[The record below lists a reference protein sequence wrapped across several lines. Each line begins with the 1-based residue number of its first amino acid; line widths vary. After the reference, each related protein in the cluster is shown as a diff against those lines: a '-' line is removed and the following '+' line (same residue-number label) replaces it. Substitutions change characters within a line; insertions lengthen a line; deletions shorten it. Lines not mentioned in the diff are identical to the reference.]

1 MIPLSTNAV
10 RFTPDF
16 PWYDQTPDE
25 APVYLIRPGS
35 VFDRDELEAELVA
48 RRAGRVLDLMLY
60 EAARNGVRAWK
71 LGDDEGRFLEL
82 IDQHQ
87 AGQVED
93 PAEVALFTQL
103 EAMLVE
109 NWPPY
114 GELYRQQA
122 RRRQMAPTIAALM
135 FLRGWENG
143 PGEFKSGVD
152 GRVTA
157 DTLKLIP
164 PLDLK
169 AIGAKAYHLLYG
181 EDDTAKN
188 SEPPSKS
195 ASARKTSASA
205 SSRRGARKGG
215 KSTARA
221 TD

>member
-1 MIPLSTNAV
+1 MIPLTTNAV

-16 PWYDQTPDE
+16 PWYADKPEE

-60 EAARNGVRAWK
+60 SAARDGVRAWK
-71 LGDDEGRFLEL
+71 LGDDEGRFLDL

-114 GELYRQQA
+114 AELFRQQA
-122 RRRQMAPTIAALM
+122 RRRQMAPTIAAMM

-152 GRVTA
+152 GRATA

-188 SEPPSKS
+188 SDAPSKS
-195 ASARKTSASA
+195 DTGRKTSGSG
-205 SSRRGARKGG
+205 SKPRRAPRAG
-215 KSTARA
+215 KSTARS
-221 TD
+221 TS